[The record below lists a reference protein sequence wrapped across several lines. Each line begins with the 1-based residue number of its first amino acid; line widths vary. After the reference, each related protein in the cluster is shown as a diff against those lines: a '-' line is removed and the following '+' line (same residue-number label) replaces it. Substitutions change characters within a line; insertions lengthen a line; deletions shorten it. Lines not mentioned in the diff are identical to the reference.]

1 MQASCWYGRLRA
13 SRVPWPF
20 PPHSCQTVR
29 VAENS
34 SESRWKERL
43 ELAAQVALVIAVGGY
58 LSHRAHLNRLGVP
71 LGTPLSFERYLA
83 EAAYVVSD
91 SLEVLLRTALV
102 PLVLLLV
109 GSAAV
114 AFLASRK
121 RLPQTPAWLRR
132 WKPQHLELVLPLALM
147 LGLIVLL
154 QNLFMPP
161 ELPFGVVV
169 GPLRVENLAAPGPA
183 EARLLYGVAML
194 VWLLCMGAVSVLAP
208 PGKRGGLAGLAWFGC
223 RGVLLLGA
231 VTLFMHYGV
240 TVHEST
246 YPFVEVRHAKE
257 PEEASGIALTSGAL
271 VVESAESLILWNA
284 QQGTGLLT
292 SIPRDAVLSIRI
304 KPGVDVLAVAREEA
318 ARGAKVPVSPSAAP
332 TVTPPTAPSGQSSA
346 VVSSPAGGP

>member
-1 MQASCWYGRLRA
+1 M
-13 SRVPWPF
+13 
-20 PPHSCQTVR
+20 
-29 VAENS
+29 AENS
-34 SESRWKERL
+34 SESRWKDRL

-102 PLVLLLV
+102 PLVLLLL

-121 RLPQTPAWLRR
+121 RLPQPPVWLRR
-132 WKPQHLELVLPLALM
+132 WKPQHLELVLPLALL

-169 GPLRVENLAAPGPA
+169 GPLSVKSLEAPGPA

-194 VWLLCMGAVSVLAP
+194 VWLLCMGAISVLAP

-257 PEEASGIALTSGAL
+257 PEDSSGIGLTSGAL
-271 VVESAESLILWNA
+271 VVESAEALIVWNA
-284 QQGTGLLT
+284 QQGTGTLT

-318 ARGAKVPVSPSAAP
+318 VRGAKVP
-332 TVTPPTAPSGQSSA
+332 TAPSVQPSA
-346 VVSSPAGGP
+346 VISSPAGGP